1 MRHFD
6 VLVDALGMFST
17 GNWVRMSAS
26 PVLYDK
32 SGVITRQYVSWNV
45 KNLIDIVIL
54 ILNVPPGGFTDADM
68 AMTQSV

>member
-1 MRHFD
+1 
-6 VLVDALGMFST
+6 
-17 GNWVRMSAS
+17 MSAS